1 MSFDSKDEVAPAA
14 TAEATAPAT
23 AEATAPEDEASLRA
37 RAEQFAQTLR
47 REDVE
52 GLKDIQNHMIS
63 MGLPATR
70 ALLRQ
75 FVEHST
81 AAGSPEQTRALKAV
95 ADLSPVTEV
104 GCMRVDFHDRIANCG
119 NTAYITLEECPRD
132 HDLGAQLGKLQ
143 SRCAEAK
150 WPEVLTHLSRL
161 VFFGR
166 SVYAQSARALQPE
179 LGAAFVRYPG
189 VQVDAANTT
198 LYLEEAWPR
207 RAGIFV
213 RLRDEIKTPKKT
225 RKASHKK

>member
-132 HDLGAQLGKLQ
+132 HDLGAPLEFLRLAVEAGSADDKRAFDGRELRQLADGFFNLCRELPRGYEDQ
-143 SRCAEAK
+143 RAHAQAALM
-150 WPEVLTHLSRL
+150 WIL
-161 VFFGR
+161 VP
-166 SVYAQSARALQPE
+166 VIEE
-179 LGAAFVRYPG
+179 L
-189 VQVDAANTT
+189 
-198 LYLEEAWPR
+198 
-207 RAGIFV
+207 
-213 RLRDEIKTPKKT
+213 
-225 RKASHKK
+225 